1 MNILLYGIGGVFNF
15 GCEAIIRGTVS
26 KLRILYPDNNLRIR
40 YASLQSEYDNKKLED
55 LNIEIHPRRI
65 YKTLRTKLL
74 KRFLTFF
81 QLRNRYFCFED
92 MSILKDIDIVFS
104 IGGDIYTLN
113 HYQKVNEIVLYFG
126 DYCITHGIPYVI
138 YGASIGPFYER
149 NRIERIMV
157 RHLKSCAGI
166 YCREDETLQ
175 YLANLGIKRNV
186 TLFHDPA
193 FDVGTFPR
201 DNSDIDYIGIN
212 LSPLSVKYSYSS
224 TEFNTVARKQA
235 EIIKAIINS
244 TNCNILLIPHV
255 LSMTNTMDNDLI
267 YLKGIYDRIDE
278 SVKSKVVL
286 IEKDLGYLGTKQKL
300 HCCKVVIAARM
311 HCALNAI
318 TENIPTLFLSYSRKS
333 VGMARY
339 IYGSDVFLIKL
350 SEFLDKDI
358 LLKRIDYLLK
368 NNELI
373 CRQLTSRNRE
383 ILAEKIHM
391 KRNDIV

>member
-1 MNILLYGIGGVFNF
+1 MNVLLYGIGGVFNF

-26 KLRILYPDNNLRIR
+26 KLRIIYQYNNLRIR
-40 YASLQSEYDNKKLED
+40 YASLQSEYDYNKLRD
-55 LNIEIHPRRI
+55 LNIEIVPRRI
-65 YKTLRTKLL
+65 YKTLITKLL
-74 KRFLTFF
+74 KKLLTLF

-92 MSILKDIDIVFS
+92 ISILKGIDIVYS

-113 HYQKVNEIVLYFG
+113 HCKKFNEIVIYFG

-138 YGASIGPFYER
+138 YGASIGPFTES
-149 NRIERIMV
+149 NRIEKIMA

-166 YCREDETLQ
+166 YCRENEALQ
-175 YLANLGIKRNV
+175 YLNTLGIKRNV
-186 TLFHDPA
+186 TLYHDPA
-193 FDVGTFPR
+193 FDAGTLTR
-201 DNSDIDYIGIN
+201 SKSEIDYIGIN
-212 LSPLSVKYSYSS
+212 LSPLSIKYSYSS
-224 TEFNTVARKQA
+224 AEFNIVAGKQA
-235 EIIKAIINS
+235 EIIRAIIDS

-300 HCCKVVIAARM
+300 HCCRVVIAARM

-333 VGMARY
+333 VGMSRY
-339 IYGSDVFLIKL
+339 VYGSDIFLIKL
-350 SEFLDKDI
+350 NEFLDKDT

-373 CRQLTSRNRE
+373 SRQLTSRNKE
-383 ILAEKIHM
+383 ILAEEIH
-391 KRNDIV
+391 IF